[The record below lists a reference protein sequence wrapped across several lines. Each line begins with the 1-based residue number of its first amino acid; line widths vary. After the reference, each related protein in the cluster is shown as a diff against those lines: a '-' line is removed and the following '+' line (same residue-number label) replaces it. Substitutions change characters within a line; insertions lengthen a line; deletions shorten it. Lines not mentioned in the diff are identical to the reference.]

1 MVIMMKMTM
10 IRTMLTMMRMIV
22 HKARESCSTLLLIF
36 TLAFLTQQLGV
47 TLFLLLLFM
56 MHQGPA

>member
-47 TLFLLLLFM
+47 TLFLLLLFL
-56 MHQGPA
+56 